1 MQSLD
6 LQCYLETYGEH
17 SGAHPRPSRA
27 DTLQVAPRKQCLNN
41 SLQGILRLLEHRD
54 PGTMEGKLLPA
65 FCLLPYSKFLF
76 SHKWEHILPRN
87 TQHFTFSQNKYLLDD
102 P

>member
-1 MQSLD
+1 MGSP
-6 LQCYLETYGEH
+6 G
-17 SGAHPRPSRA
+17 
-27 DTLQVAPRKQCLNN
+27 KQCLNN
-41 SLQGILRLLEHRD
+41 SLQGILRILEHRD

-65 FCLLPYSKFLF
+65 FCLLNPSSC
-76 SHKWEHILPRN
+76 SHTNWEHILLRN